1 MEKPGRET
9 WFSRNWKWFVP
20 AGCLSALLLF
30 GGFIALILSIVTGSM
45 KSSDAYRQAM
55 DRAKA
60 SPAVREALGNPISE
74 GLFVSGSMSVNGPR
88 GTASL
93 SIPVSGPRGKGRI
106 YAEAEKAVGQWTFSH
121 LVFEAAATKERVDLL
136 EETK

>member
-1 MEKPGRET
+1 MATPGRQT

-30 GGFIALILSIVTGSM
+30 GGFIALILSIAMGSV
-45 KSSDAYRQAM
+45 KSSDAYRLAM

-60 SPAVREALGNPISE
+60 SPSVREALGSPISE

-93 SIPVSGPRGKGRI
+93 SIPVSGPRERGRSTPRRRRRSASGRFRT
-106 YAEAEKAVGQWTFSH
+106 Y
-121 LVFEAAATKERVDLL
+121 VFEAAATKERVDLL